1 MIVIVIIAIVLLIVI
16 LFFSSASSF
25 DDGVVVKKGSISL
38 SDSDE
43 AVIGETINYIEQVRM
58 LYNGETHLNPDT
70 MGWFQ
75 IIPVNENKDMYRPN
89 SCIIMLRLL
98 VYEDWQIPFIL
109 NTAQIN
115 GSSFGIFSIQNRRTA
130 INILLRIHRAD
141 FLVTTKNLCPPSS
154 TR

>member
-115 GSSFGIFSIQNRRTA
+115 GSSFGIFFHTESQNGTTVALLAKLRR
-130 INILLRIHRAD
+130 
-141 FLVTTKNLCPPSS
+141 VQK
-154 TR
+154 